1 MELESL
7 HHGSH
12 VCSIYQNKQQ
22 QFRLVFGYLMEGLGL
37 NEKVVYV
44 ADDNSPEVIISELKK
59 AGHDIDPFLKS
70 KQLEV
75 LTKKET
81 YLKDGEFS
89 PGKMISFIEEVER
102 NALKDGFSGFRG
114 TGEMTWIIDSLA
126 DSKRLVEYESKLNDF
141 FDNSKSRLICQ
152 YNEKKINNEILSSA
166 IRTHPTSMIYGKIY
180 ENKYFYT
187 EPKFMRGGGLS
198 VLPENSYQTLIDI
211 IVEE

>member
-1 MELESL
+1 MGLESL
-7 HHGSH
+7 HQGSH

-22 QFRLVFGYLMEGLGL
+22 QFRMVFEFLMEGLNL
-37 NEKVVYV
+37 YEKVVYV
-44 ADDNSPEVIISELKK
+44 ADDNSPEEVISEFKK
-59 AGHDIDPFLKS
+59 AGHDIDRFLKS

-81 YLKDGEFS
+81 YLKDGEFT
-89 PGKMISFIEEVER
+89 PEKMIAFVEEAEKK
-102 NALKDGFSGFRG
+102 ALKDGYSGFRA
-114 TGEMTWIIDSLA
+114 TGEMTWIIDSSVNTNILI
-126 DSKRLVEYESKLNDF
+126 EYESKLNNF
-141 FDNSKSRLICQ
+141 FDNSKSKIICQ

-187 EPKFMRGGGLS
+187 EPRFMRGGLS